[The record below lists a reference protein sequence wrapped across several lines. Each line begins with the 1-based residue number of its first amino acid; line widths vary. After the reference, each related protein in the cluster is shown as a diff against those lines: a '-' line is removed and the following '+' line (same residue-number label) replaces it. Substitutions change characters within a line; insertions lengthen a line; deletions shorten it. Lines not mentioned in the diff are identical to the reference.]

1 MPTKKIT
8 EPKDPNSLTI
18 TAGMDI
24 GNGDSKIKLS
34 INDQPT
40 TSFSLPSAVAYTTGA
55 NTPKVPT
62 KDYMNNLYNNLDAE
76 VTGPGVKPND
86 EGRVFFGQRAVESGQ
101 SLTMFN
107 INDHVPKSEDS
118 LSTILIDGILA
129 SSAITEYFNKN
140 NKLPDHLNII
150 AGIGTALPIADYLDY
165 RDQYKQTLMSGIHT
179 VTVRNFKEPIQVKIK
194 FQAVTVMAEGAAA
207 QYAIRKLG
215 AKFIQLAIDNA
226 RKNGSNID
234 PAYTGEMLADATN
247 SIGLDLGDGT
257 VNIAVITNKRMN
269 IEASRTL
276 NKSYGTVL
284 DGAVEDLI
292 NTNASFDN
300 RRDLSAFMLDK
311 NNQKMPAQKSTY
323 QQAQRAIDRHKKILA
338 RDIQQIFASVFRKVG
353 KATQVIWVYGGGAT
367 PMQKDLE
374 PIMTQA
380 TKVGEDQNIP
390 VLWMDSSYSRNL
402 NRNGLYDAAIYG
414 VQASLQ

>member
-1 MPTKKIT
+1 
-8 EPKDPNSLTI
+8 
-18 TAGMDI
+18 
-24 GNGDSKIKLS
+24 
-34 INDQPT
+34 
-40 TSFSLPSAVAYTTGA
+40 
-55 NTPKVPT
+55 
-62 KDYMNNLYNNLDAE
+62 
-76 VTGPGVKPND
+76 
-86 EGRVFFGQRAVESGQ
+86 
-101 SLTMFN
+101 
-107 INDHVPKSEDS
+107 
-118 LSTILIDGILA
+118 
-129 SSAITEYFNKN
+129 
-140 NKLPDHLNII
+140 
-150 AGIGTALPIADYLDY
+150 
-165 RDQYKQTLMSGIHT
+165 MSGIHT

-215 AKFIQLAIDNA
+215 PKFIQLAIDNA

-234 PAYTGEMLADATN
+234 PDYTGEMLANVTN

-257 VNIAVITNKRMN
+257 VNIAVITNKHMN

-284 DGAVEDLI
+284 DGAVDDLI

-300 RRDLSAFMLDK
+300 RRDLSAFMLDE
-311 NNQKMPAQKSTY
+311 NNQKMPAQKATY
-323 QQAQRAIDRHKKILA
+323 QQAQRAINRHKKILA

-353 KATQVIWVYGGGAT
+353 KSTQVIWVYGGGAT
-367 PMQKDLE
+367 PMQNDLE

-380 TKVGEDQNIP
+380 TKVGKDQNVP

>member
-1 MPTKKIT
+1 MPTKKT
-8 EPKDPNSLTI
+8 LKSDKPEDLAV

-24 GNGDSKIKLS
+24 GNGDSKIKLAFG
-34 INDQPT
+34 DDDP

-62 KDYMNNLYNNLDAE
+62 EEYIENLYNNLDAE
-76 VTGPGVKPND
+76 VVGPGVKSID
-86 EGRVFFGQRAVESGQ
+86 EGRVFFGKRAVESGQ

-107 INDHVPKSEDS
+107 INNHMPKSEDS

-129 SSAITEYFNKN
+129 SSAITEYFKKNK
-140 NKLPDHLNII
+140 KLPDHINLV
-150 AGIGTALPIADYLDY
+150 AGIGTALPINDYLDY

-179 VTVRNFKEPIQVKIK
+179 VTVRNFREPIIVKIK

-215 AKFIQLAIDNA
+215 PKFIQLAIDNA

-234 PAYTGEMLADATN
+234 PTYTGDMLAAATN

-284 DGAVEDLI
+284 DGAVEDLA
-292 NTNASFDN
+292 NTRASFDN
-300 RRDLSAFMLDK
+300 RRDLSNFMLDK
-311 NNQKMPAQKSTY
+311 NNQRMAAQKATY
-323 QQAQRAIDRHKKILA
+323 DKAQKAIDKHKLVLA
-338 RDIQQIFASVFRKVG
+338 RDIRTIFTDVFRHVG
-353 KATQVIWVYGGGAT
+353 QSTQVIWVYGGGAT
-367 PMQKDLE
+367 PMQKVLE
-374 PIMTQA
+374 PVMTEE
-380 TKVGEDQNIP
+380 TKVGDDQNIP
-390 VLWMDSSYSRNL
+390 VLWMDSEYSRNL
-402 NRNGLYDAAIYG
+402 NRNGLYEAAIYG

>member
-8 EPKDPNSLTI
+8 EPKDLNSLTI

-129 SSAITEYFNKN
+129 ASAITEYFNKN

-367 PMQKDLE
+367 PMQNDLE

>member
-76 VTGPGVKPND
+76 VTGPGIKPND

>member
-1 MPTKKIT
+1 MPTKKT
-8 EPKDPNSLTI
+8 LKSDKPEDLAV

-24 GNGDSKIKLS
+24 GNGDSKIKLAFG
-34 INDQPT
+34 DDDP
-40 TSFSLPSAVAYTTGA
+40 TSFSLPSVVAYTTGA

-62 KDYMNNLYNNLDAE
+62 EEYIDNLYNNLDAE
-76 VTGPGVKPND
+76 VVGPGVKSID
-86 EGRVFFGQRAVESGQ
+86 EGRVFFGKRAVESGQ

-107 INDHVPKSEDS
+107 INNHMPKSEDS

-129 SSAITEYFNKN
+129 SSAITEYFKKNK
-140 NKLPDHLNII
+140 KLPDHINLV
-150 AGIGTALPIADYLDY
+150 AGIGTALPINDYLDY

-179 VTVRNFKEPIQVKIK
+179 VTVRNFREPIIVKIK

-215 AKFIQLAIDNA
+215 PKFIQLAIDNA

-234 PAYTGEMLADATN
+234 PTYTGDMLAAATN

-284 DGAVEDLI
+284 DGAVEDLA
-292 NTNASFDN
+292 NTRASFDN
-300 RRDLSAFMLDK
+300 RRDLSNFMLDK
-311 NNQKMPAQKSTY
+311 NNQRMAAQKATY
-323 QQAQRAIDRHKKILA
+323 DKAQKAIDKHKLVLA
-338 RDIQQIFASVFRKVG
+338 RDIRTIFTDVFRHVG
-353 KATQVIWVYGGGAT
+353 QSTQVIWVYGGGAT
-367 PMQKDLE
+367 PMQKVLE
-374 PIMTQA
+374 PVMTEE
-380 TKVGEDQNIP
+380 TKVGDDQNIP
-390 VLWMDSSYSRNL
+390 VLWMDSEYSRNL
-402 NRNGLYDAAIYG
+402 NRNGLYEAAIYG

>member
-1 MPTKKIT
+1 MPKKIT
-8 EPKDPNSLTI
+8 EPKDTNSLTV

-24 GNGDSKIKLS
+24 GNGDSKIKLAFGD
-34 INDQPT
+34 DQPI
-40 TSFSLPSAVAYTTGA
+40 SFSLPSAVAYTTGA

-86 EGRVFFGQRAVESGQ
+86 EGRVFYGQRAVESGQ

-107 INDHVPKSEDS
+107 INDHMPKSEDS

-194 FQAVTVMAEGAAA
+194 YQAVTVMAEGAAA

-215 AKFIQLAIDNA
+215 PKFIQLAIDNA
-226 RKNGSNID
+226 RKNGLHID
-234 PAYTGEMLADATN
+234 PAYTGEMLADTTN

-374 PIMTQA
+374 PIMTQV
-380 TKVGEDQNIP
+380 TKVGDDQNIP

>member
-1 MPTKKIT
+1 MPTKKT
-8 EPKDPNSLTI
+8 LKSDKPEDLAV

-24 GNGDSKIKLS
+24 GNGDSKIKLAFG
-34 INDQPT
+34 DDDP
-40 TSFSLPSAVAYTTGA
+40 TSFSLPSVVAYTTGA

-62 KDYMNNLYNNLDAE
+62 EEYIENLYNNLDAE
-76 VTGPGVKPND
+76 VVGPGVKSID
-86 EGRVFFGQRAVESGQ
+86 EGRVFFGKRAVESGQ

-107 INDHVPKSEDS
+107 INNHMPKSEDS

-129 SSAITEYFNKN
+129 SSAITEYFKKNK
-140 NKLPDHLNII
+140 KLPDHINLV
-150 AGIGTALPIADYLDY
+150 AGIGTALPINDYLDY

-179 VTVRNFKEPIQVKIK
+179 VTVRNFREPIIVKIK

-215 AKFIQLAIDNA
+215 PKFIQLAIDNA

-234 PAYTGEMLADATN
+234 PTYTGDMLAAATN

-284 DGAVEDLI
+284 DGAVEDLA
-292 NTNASFDN
+292 NTRASFDN
-300 RRDLSAFMLDK
+300 RRDLSNFMLDK
-311 NNQKMPAQKSTY
+311 NNQRMAAQKATY
-323 QQAQRAIDRHKKILA
+323 DKAQKAIDKHKLVLA
-338 RDIQQIFASVFRKVG
+338 RDIRTIFTDVFRHVG
-353 KATQVIWVYGGGAT
+353 QSTQVIWVYGGGAT
-367 PMQKDLE
+367 PMQKVLE
-374 PIMTQA
+374 PVMTEE
-380 TKVGEDQNIP
+380 TKVGDDQNIP
-390 VLWMDSSYSRNL
+390 VLWMDSEYSRNL
-402 NRNGLYDAAIYG
+402 NRNGLYEAAIYG

>member
-1 MPTKKIT
+1 MPTKKT
-8 EPKDPNSLTI
+8 LKSDKPEDLAV

-24 GNGDSKIKLS
+24 GNGDSKIKLAFG
-34 INDQPT
+34 DDDP
-40 TSFSLPSAVAYTTGA
+40 TSFSLPSVVAYTTGA

-62 KDYMNNLYNNLDAE
+62 EEYIENLYNNLDAE
-76 VTGPGVKPND
+76 VVGPGVKTID
-86 EGRVFFGQRAVESGQ
+86 EGRVFFGKRAVESGQ

-107 INDHVPKSEDS
+107 INNHMPKSEDS

-129 SSAITEYFNKN
+129 SSAITEYFKKNK
-140 NKLPDHLNII
+140 KLPDHINLV
-150 AGIGTALPIADYLDY
+150 AGIGTALPINDYLDY

-179 VTVRNFKEPIQVKIK
+179 VTVRNFREPIIVKIK

-215 AKFIQLAIDNA
+215 PKFIQLAIDNA

-234 PAYTGEMLADATN
+234 PTYTGDMLAAATN

-284 DGAVEDLI
+284 DGAVEDLA
-292 NTNASFDN
+292 NTRASFDN
-300 RRDLSAFMLDK
+300 RRDLSNFMLDK
-311 NNQKMPAQKSTY
+311 NNQRMAAQKATY
-323 QQAQRAIDRHKKILA
+323 DKAQKAIDKHKLVLA
-338 RDIQQIFASVFRKVG
+338 RDIRTIFTDVFRHVG
-353 KATQVIWVYGGGAT
+353 QSTQVIWVYGGGAT
-367 PMQKDLE
+367 PMQKVLE
-374 PIMTQA
+374 PVMTEE
-380 TKVGEDQNIP
+380 TKVGDDQNIP
-390 VLWMDSSYSRNL
+390 VLWMDSEYSRNL
-402 NRNGLYDAAIYG
+402 NRNGLYEAAIYG

>member
-76 VTGPGVKPND
+76 VTGPGIKPND
-86 EGRVFFGQRAVESGQ
+86 EGRVFYGQRAVESGQ

>member
-76 VTGPGVKPND
+76 VTGPGIKPND
-86 EGRVFFGQRAVESGQ
+86 EGRVFYGQRAVESGQ

-165 RDQYKQTLMSGIHT
+165 RDQYKQTLMSGMHT

-300 RRDLSAFMLDK
+300 RRDLSAFMLDE
-311 NNQKMPAQKSTY
+311 NNRKMPAQKSTY

>member
-1 MPTKKIT
+1 MPTKKT
-8 EPKDPNSLTI
+8 LKSDKPEDLAV

-24 GNGDSKIKLS
+24 GNGDSKIKLAFS
-34 INDQPT
+34 DDDP
-40 TSFSLPSAVAYTTGA
+40 TSFSLPSVVAYTTGA

-62 KDYMNNLYNNLDAE
+62 EEYIENLYNNLDAE
-76 VTGPGVKPND
+76 VVGPGVKSID
-86 EGRVFFGQRAVESGQ
+86 EGRVFFGKRAVESGQ

-107 INDHVPKSEDS
+107 INNHMPKSEDS

-129 SSAITEYFNKN
+129 SSAITEYFKKNK
-140 NKLPDHLNII
+140 KLPDHINLV
-150 AGIGTALPIADYLDY
+150 AGIGTALPINDYLDY

-179 VTVRNFKEPIQVKIK
+179 VTVRNFREPIIVKIK

-215 AKFIQLAIDNA
+215 PKFIQLAIDNA

-234 PAYTGEMLADATN
+234 PTYTGDMLAAATN

-284 DGAVEDLI
+284 DGAVEDLA
-292 NTNASFDN
+292 NTRASFDN
-300 RRDLSAFMLDK
+300 RRDLSNFMLDK
-311 NNQKMPAQKSTY
+311 NNQRMAAQKATY
-323 QQAQRAIDRHKKILA
+323 DKAQKAIDKHKLVLA
-338 RDIQQIFASVFRKVG
+338 RDIRTIFTDVFRHVG
-353 KATQVIWVYGGGAT
+353 QSTQVIWVYGGGAT
-367 PMQKDLE
+367 PMQKVLE
-374 PIMTQA
+374 PVMTEE
-380 TKVGEDQNIP
+380 TKVGDDQNIP
-390 VLWMDSSYSRNL
+390 VLWMDSEYSRNL
-402 NRNGLYDAAIYG
+402 NRNGLYEAAIYG